1 MENPSAFHRPATTLL
16 LLLSFLY
23 AGIACAQRP
32 GDYTVTLS
40 VQHEKLEQVFRL
52 VESQVPF
59 KFAYD
64 ATLVAK
70 QQPVTL
76 DVTNV
81 PLDRVLVQ
89 LLKPFNGSYTLSGNN
104 LLISA
109 GPAGVSGRVLDALGA
124 PVAGATVTAKHG
136 KAAVASNAAGQ
147 FMLPGTIDTL
157 TISHVGYRDTVV
169 VVHGTALADVILQED
184 AAELQGVIV
193 QTGYQS
199 LPRERATGSFDQV
212 SGAQLNRRVG
222 AGVLE
227 RLENLAPGVLFDHN
241 AGAPDA
247 LLIRG
252 RSTIYAAAAP
262 LVVVD
267 NFPYDGDINALNPND
282 VESVTILKD
291 AAAASIWGARAGN
304 GVIVITTKK
313 GRSSKPEINVVSN
326 VSLQARPDLFNVPV
340 ISSADYIGLEKYLYA
355 QGYYTAALSDPAH
368 QPLTPVVELL
378 ASGGSEAAMDAYG
391 RYDARNDAS
400 KYLYRG
406 AVKQQYALSAGGRSP
421 ALQYYLSG
429 GYDHSLGS
437 LVGQSNDRITLRST
451 NTFTPLPGLDI
462 EAGLQYTQSGN
473 WSGNNFGYSNLSNGA
488 GRGLYPY
495 ARLVDDN
502 GRPVALLRDYRASFV
517 QAAAQHGLL
526 DWSYNPVEDIRHEQ
540 LSTVAQDLL
549 ATAGVSYKILPSLQ
563 GSIRY
568 QYENQVSLTENAYD
582 AASYFARNLVN
593 QYTQADANGQ
603 VVSKPVPEGG
613 VLYGGNARLI
623 SHQARAQLSFGKG
636 WGKGRLD
643 AIAGAEIRSL
653 SVTGHTYSQYGYA
666 AEDGRSAPNIDY
678 ATAWQLYNNP
688 YTTATIP
695 NLQGVSGT
703 TDHFVSVYGN
713 AAYTFLDRYTLSA
726 SARQDASNLFGVSAN
741 QKAIPLWSAGAAWQ
755 PSREKWFKASW
766 VSLLKLRATYGLQGN
781 IARNTSALVTARY
794 GTSANTGLAT
804 AQILNPPNAGL
815 RWEKTAMLNLGV
827 DFSLWRDRL
836 SGSLE
841 WYHKHGTGLMGTA
854 PADPTTGLSTG
865 GLTTYFFGNVA
876 GMKGSGVDLQLDG
889 KILQGSFGWSARL
902 VASFTH
908 NKVTTYDVAA
918 GAAGYSYLSENGIN
932 PVPGRPLFSVYAYRW
947 GGLDPADGSPTGYL
961 GGKTSKD
968 YASLVA
974 ATPLDS
980 MVYAG
985 PVQPTAYG
993 SLRNT
998 FTYGRWS
1005 FSFTLSYQLGYYF
1018 RKPSVNYYNLLTG
1031 WTGNSDYAKRW
1042 QQPGDEAYTQVPSF
1056 QYPVDQNRDV
1066 FYNYSSVLVLKGDH
1080 IRLDDIALSYELK
1093 RVKVY
1098 AYANNLGVLW
1108 TANKDHI
1115 DPWYVNQPKIKP
1127 LLALGL
1133 QLHL

>member
-16 LLLSFLY
+16 LLLACFFSGMVAAQKT
-23 AGIACAQRP
+23 AGFK
-32 GDYTVTLS
+32 VTLS
-40 VQHEKLEQVFRL
+40 IKNEPLEQAFRL
-52 VESQVPF
+52 IENQVPF
-59 KFAYD
+59 KFVYD
-64 ATLVAK
+64 AALVAK
-70 QQPVTL
+70 QGPVNL
-76 DVTNV
+76 EVTNA
-81 PLDRVLVQ
+81 PLDKVLVQ
-89 LLKPFNGSYTLSGNN
+89 LLQPFNGRYTLSGSNI
-104 LLISA
+104 LVL
-109 GPAGVSGRVLDALGA
+109 GPAGVSGRILNARGE
-124 PVAGATVTAKHG
+124 PVADAVIAAKHG
-136 KAAVASNAAGQ
+136 KGVVTSNAFGQ
-147 FMLPGTIDTL
+147 FRLPGIVDTL
-157 TISHVGYRDTVV
+157 TISHVGYRDTLVFV
-169 VVHGTALADVILQED
+169 KDQETVTIMLQEET
-184 AAELQGVIV
+184 AELQRVIV

-212 SGAQLNRRVG
+212 SASQLNRRVG

-252 RSTIYAAAAP
+252 RSTIFAAASP

-313 GRSSKPEINVVSN
+313 GRSSKPELNVVSN

-340 ISSADYIGLEKYLYA
+340 ISSAGYIGLEKYLYA
-355 QGYYTAALSDPAH
+355 QGYYAAALSDPAH

-378 ASGGSEAAMDAYG
+378 ASGGDEAAIDAYA
-391 RYDARNDAS
+391 RYDARADAS

-406 AVKQQYALSAGGRSP
+406 EFKQQYALSVGGRSP

-437 LVGQSNDRITLRST
+437 LVGQSNDRLTLRSS
-451 NTFTPLPGLDI
+451 NTFTPLPGL
-462 EAGLQYTQSGN
+462 EVQAGLQYTQSGN

-502 GRPVALLRDYRASFV
+502 GQPVALLRDYRASFV
-517 QAAAQHGLL
+517 QAAPQHGLL
-526 DWSYNPVEDIRHEQ
+526 DWSYNPISDIHHEQ
-540 LSTVAQDLL
+540 LSTVVQGLL
-549 ATAGVSYKILPSLQ
+549 ATAGLSYKILPSLEA
-563 GSIRY
+563 SIRY
-568 QYENQVSLTENAYD
+568 QYENQVSLHENAYD
-582 AASYFARNLVN
+582 ASSYFARNLVN
-593 QYTQADANGQ
+593 QYTQADASGQ
-603 VVSKPVPEGG
+603 AASKPLPEGG
-613 VLYGGNARLI
+613 VLYGGESRLS
-623 SHQARAQLSFGKG
+623 SHQARAQLSFGRS
-636 WGKGRLD
+636 WGNHRLD
-643 AIAGAEIRSL
+643 AIAGSEIRSL
-653 SVTGHTYSQYGYA
+653 SVSGHTYSQYGYDA
-666 AEDGRSAPNIDY
+666 TEGRSAPNIDY

-688 YTTATIP
+688 YASATIP

-703 TDHFVSVYGN
+703 TDHFISFYGN
-713 AAYTFLDRYTLSA
+713 AAYTYAGRYTLSA

-741 QKAIPLWSAGAAWQ
+741 RKAIPLWSAGAAWQ
-755 PSREKWFKASW
+755 LSRERWFHAAW
-766 VSLLKLRATYGLQGN
+766 VNLLKLRATYGLQGN
-781 IARNTSALVTARY
+781 IARTTSALVTARY

-815 RWEKTAMLNLGV
+815 RWEQTAMLNLGL
-827 DFSLWRDRL
+827 DFSLWQDRL
-836 SGSLE
+836 FGSLE
-841 WYHKHGTGLMGTA
+841 WYHKRGTGLMGTA
-854 PADPTTGLSTG
+854 PIDPTTGLSTG

-876 GMKGSGVDLQLDG
+876 GMQGSGADLQLEG
-889 KILQGSFGWSARL
+889 KIITGKLGWSARL
-902 VASFTH
+902 AASFTH

-947 GGLDPADGSPTGYL
+947 GGLDPADGSPIGYL
-961 GGKTSKD
+961 DGKASKD

-980 MVYAG
+980 MVYKG

-998 FTYGRWS
+998 FTYGHWS
-1005 FSFTLSYQLGYYF
+1005 LSFTLSYQLGYYF
-1018 RKPSVNYYNLLTG
+1018 RKPSVNYYNLLTE

-1042 QQPGDEAYTQVPSF
+1042 QQPGDEARTQVPSF

-1080 IRLDDIALSYELK
+1080 LRLDDIALSYELK
-1093 RVKVY
+1093 RVRLY

-1108 TANKDHI
+1108 TANAGHI
-1115 DPWYVNQPKIKP
+1115 DPWYVNQPKTKP

-1133 QLHL
+1133 QLHF